1 MNTLSNYARVF
12 DSNCISWT
20 DNREWN
26 LLYLKTAQTYFNDVL
41 KTKGHVF
48 LRDIY
53 EYLGIPVTKT
63 ALIVGWVYN
72 LKNHFADNFID
83 FGLEPADDESNIQ
96 MDFNVDGEIIKYF
109 ED

>member
-41 KTKGHVF
+41 KTKQYVF

-53 EYLGIPVTKT
+53 
-63 ALIVGWVYN
+63 
-72 LKNHFADNFID
+72 
-83 FGLEPADDESNIQ
+83 
-96 MDFNVDGEIIKYF
+96 
-109 ED
+109 